1 MAAHVCKRSTAGV
14 ACLCK
19 QPASQSSLQVM
30 QGLPGS
36 CSAGLLQAT
45 RRGIAAALHQLCDN
59 VRQRLFLHLASA
71 EHHLKGPQRCQHG

>member
-19 QPASQSSLQVM
+19 QPASQSSLQIM
-30 QGLPGS
+30 QGLPGC

-45 RRGIAAALHQLCDN
+45 WRGIATALQQLCHN
-59 VRQRLFLHLASA
+59 FRQRLYLHLEYA
-71 EHHLKGPQRCQHG
+71 EHHLNGL